1 MFRAP
6 HLFVDPTATAVVGT
20 PKFAWA
26 NIAHRTLRRAWRLDY
41 TIAQE
46 QRPTCRN
53 PLTLG

>member
-1 MFRAP
+1 MFPAP
-6 HLFVDPTATAVVGT
+6 HLFVDPDATAVVGT

-26 NIAHRTLRRAWRLDY
+26 NIAHRTLRRAWMLDY

-53 PLTLG
+53 PHMLG